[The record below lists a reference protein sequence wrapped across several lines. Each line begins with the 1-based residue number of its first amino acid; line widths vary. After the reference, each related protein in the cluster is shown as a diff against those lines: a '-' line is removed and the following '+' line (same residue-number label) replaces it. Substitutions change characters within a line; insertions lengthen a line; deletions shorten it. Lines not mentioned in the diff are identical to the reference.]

1 MDLSP
6 PPGQQELRD
15 GLAALLASFGP
26 SDWERRIA
34 SEPGYD
40 PLLWSALVSG
50 GWVTHGFPQAAGGAG
65 GGVGDLVV
73 VAETLGGGPVPTPLQ
88 GGIVLCGQALLAT
101 PGEGDRLQALLAGE
115 RTFTY
120 CNWEGFEEGSERQ
133 STVVATETGR
143 GWRVDGSARFVPF
156 GAEADELLVMA
167 DVRDGGTPPGP
178 TLFAVPGSSSGL
190 TTQLVP
196 TVGGDRCCHVTF
208 SGVEVD
214 ASHLVGQLGQ
224 ATQWLPRVLAI
235 GRVVLAAEMVGAA
248 AAALSH
254 ATRWATT
261 RVQFHAPIGS
271 LQAIQHRLADA
282 YIDVVTAQDSVY
294 DAAGVIDRGDE
305 ARLVA
310 AAAKAHCSDACRR
323 VTGAAHQVCGGEGIY
338 ADQPL
343 HLWHR
348 RIAALVP
355 VLGTVRSLRAL
366 VAGSILPIDGS
377 APSLLAE
384 PSAR

>member
-6 PPGQQELRD
+6 PQRQQELRD
-15 GLAALLASFGP
+15 GVAALLASYGP
-26 SDWERRIA
+26 SDREGRVS
-34 SEPGYD
+34 SEPGY
-40 PLLWSALVSG
+40 PQLWSELVSG
-50 GWVTHGFPQAAGGAG
+50 GWVTLGFPQAAGGAG

-73 VAETLGGGPVPTPLQ
+73 VAETLGGDAVPTPLP

-101 PGEGDRLQALLAGE
+101 PGEGDRLRALLTGE
-115 RTFTY
+115 RTFTP

-133 STVVATETGR
+133 STVVATEIGN
-143 GWRVDGSARFVPF
+143 GWRVDGLARFVPY
-156 GAEADELLVMA
+156 GADADELLVMV
-167 DVRDGGTPPGP
+167 DVRDGGTQPGP

-196 TVGGDRCCHVTF
+196 TVGGDRYCHVTF

-214 ASHLVGQLGQ
+214 ASHVVGQPGQ
-224 ATQWLPRVLAI
+224 ATQWLPLVLAI
-235 GRVVLAAEMVGAA
+235 GRVMLAAEMVGAA

-254 ATRWATT
+254 ASRWAAT
-261 RVQFHAPIGS
+261 RLQFNAPIGS
-271 LQAIQHRLADA
+271 LQAVQHRLADA

-294 DAAGVIDRGDE
+294 DAAGIIDRGDE

-323 VTGAAHQVCGGEGIY
+323 VTAAAHQVCGGEGIY

-355 VLGTVRSLRAL
+355 VLGTVRSLRAI
-366 VAGSILPIDGS
+366 VAGSILPAGGS

-384 PSAR
+384 PPAR